1 LYEIKHNIPAVVSC
15 EYRQQR
21 YNDTINVDDPKAAKK
36 GTNCRTGHD
45 VLDGWMLIQFIFQ
58 MDDFVFTETK
68 NQATSHVDLRPYKGL
83 SCSMYNVVCS
93 VALGCNIIKLSQS
106 KLIKRPSA

>member
-1 LYEIKHNIPAVVSC
+1 MTRRQRKKEQTAAQSMMVTFYWAVFSIEI
-15 EYRQQR
+15 R
-21 YNDTINVDDPKAAKK
+21 
-36 GTNCRTGHD
+36 HD